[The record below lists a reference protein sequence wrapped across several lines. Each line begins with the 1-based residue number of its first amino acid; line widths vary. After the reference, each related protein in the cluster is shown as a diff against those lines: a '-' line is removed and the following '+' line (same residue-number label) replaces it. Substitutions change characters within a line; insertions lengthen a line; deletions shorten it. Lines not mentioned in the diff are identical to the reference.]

1 MVWSYCNPVRIEF
14 GADSFDKLPALIGK
28 RAYAL
33 VTYGEPFFD
42 ELERRLRAAAG
53 PSVLTIRD
61 VAPNPDYRL
70 LTEQSARFAGLA
82 SQPEVIVALGGG

>member
-42 ELERRLRAAAG
+42 E
-53 PSVLTIRD
+53 
-61 VAPNPDYRL
+61 
-70 LTEQSARFAGLA
+70 
-82 SQPEVIVALGGG
+82 

>member
-42 ELERRLRAAAG
+42 ELERRLRSATLPPIRTTACS
-53 PSVLTIRD
+53 PSSPRAL
-61 VAPNPDYRL
+61 P
-70 LTEQSARFAGLA
+70 GLPV
-82 SQPEVIVALGGG
+82 SPR